1 MSHFLP
7 IELKHASRLLN
18 HGPTILITSYDPDNN
33 HRNVMA
39 AAWSMPVEFEPPRV
53 AIVVDK
59 SAWTRELIEK
69 TGSFGI
75 CIPTVAMVNLTYAV
89 GSVSGRDEDKF
100 NRFSITA
107 HQGPSLG
114 LPVIESGCAAWME
127 CRLLTE
133 PGAQE
138 KYDTFFGEVVS
149 AAADQRVFINGHW
162 NLNENNADLHTLH
175 HLGGGNFLTDGRQIK
190 TQFV

>member
-18 HGPTILITSYDPDNN
+18 HGPTVLITSYDPENG

-59 SAWTRELIEK
+59 STWTRELIEK

-75 CIPTVAMVNLTYAV
+75 CIPTVSMVNLTYAV

-100 NRFSITA
+100 NRFSIIA
-107 HQGPSLG
+107 NQGPSLG

-133 PGAQE
+133 SGAQQ
-138 KYDTFFGEVVS
+138 KYDTFFGEVIS

-162 NLNENNADLHTLH
+162 NLNENNTDLHTLH

>member
-18 HGPTILITSYDPDNN
+18 HGPTVLITSYDPENG

-75 CIPTVAMVNLTYAV
+75 CIPTVSMVNLTYAV

-100 NRFSITA
+100 NRFSIIA

-133 PGAQE
+133 SGAQE